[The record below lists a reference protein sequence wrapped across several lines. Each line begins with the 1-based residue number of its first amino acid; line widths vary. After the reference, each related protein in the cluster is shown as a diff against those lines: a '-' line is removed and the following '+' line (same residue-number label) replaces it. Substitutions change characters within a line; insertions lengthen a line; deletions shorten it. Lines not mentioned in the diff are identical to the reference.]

1 MNTVE
6 QAITEIV
13 LTQVAAAEMRIIERL
28 SLKKIDHL
36 LLVKHVIISICQST
50 HFVIFAR
57 TNGYLSGQSERRAQS
72 HQGIYL
78 DLIVWING

>member
-13 LTQVAAAEMRIIERL
+13 LTQVAAAEKRIMERL

-36 LLVKHVIISICQST
+36 LSVKLVII
-50 HFVIFAR
+50 
-57 TNGYLSGQSERRAQS
+57 
-72 HQGIYL
+72 
-78 DLIVWING
+78 